1 MVLFKWSEHIDLE
14 QLCYFLPLK
23 FMKSCQFVGKVTNK
37 RWQLHRRLH
46 SVFRSISNFTL
57 MSSFPCDIKNQ
68 DITFVL
74 KKLMKKLSENFVSPR
89 TALHGTNYTT
99 FSEIKR
105 TPATNIAIYF
115 YGYSLTFANNAFE
128 VLTAIETSPT
138 VQGNIKKAH
147 S

>member
-1 MVLFKWSEHIDLE
+1 MT
-14 QLCYFLPLK
+14 LK
-23 FMKSCQFVGKVTNK
+23 TKI
-37 RWQLHRRLH
+37 LL
-46 SVFRSISNFTL
+46 
-57 MSSFPCDIKNQ
+57 
-68 DITFVL
+68 VL
-74 KKLMKKLSENFVSPR
+74 KKLMKQLYENFVSPR

>member
-1 MVLFKWSEHIDLE
+1 MK
-14 QLCYFLPLK
+14 QLC
-23 FMKSCQFVGKVTNK
+23 
-37 RWQLHRRLH
+37 
-46 SVFRSISNFTL
+46 
-57 MSSFPCDIKNQ
+57 
-68 DITFVL
+68 
-74 KKLMKKLSENFVSPR
+74 ENFVSPR
-89 TALHGTNYTT
+89 TALHDTNYTT